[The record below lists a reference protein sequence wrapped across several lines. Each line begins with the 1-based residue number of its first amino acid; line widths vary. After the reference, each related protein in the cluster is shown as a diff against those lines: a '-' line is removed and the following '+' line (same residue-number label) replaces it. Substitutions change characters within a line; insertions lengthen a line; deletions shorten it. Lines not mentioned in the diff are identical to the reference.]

1 MILILN
7 NYFTGFFKQKTCY
20 RITILVISIFLSVI
34 SGGCAIKNKR
44 SESKDVPA
52 NSAEVSKAASG
63 KIRIIEPEINQ
74 QFKRGEIIDIVVES
88 LRHTPMIDSIIFYS
102 GGSKI
107 GVSYNEPF
115 RSQWDSKG
123 CRTGQNKARAVAYYS
138 NQTTSS
144 ANVTFVILS
153 GIEPEILSYEITNQ
167 YPHDIKAYTQGL
179 VFEDGYLYEGT
190 GQYHESSL
198 RKVDIK
204 TGEPV
209 RILNLPGDIFGE
221 GITIYNDKLFQL
233 TYKSQVGFVYDK
245 ESFTRLQKVY
255 YQNKEGWG
263 LTTDGSDLIMSDGSH
278 MIYFMDPEYFT
289 EVDRIE
295 VYDNKG
301 PVSRLNEL
309 EYISGKIFANV
320 YGTREIVVI
329 EPETGIVLGRMNF
342 MGILSEKDQHNRIDV
357 FNGIAYNPVSQTI
370 YVTGKYWPKLFEIKL
385 LSEL

>member
-7 NYFTGFFKQKTCY
+7 NYYNKFFKRKTNY
-20 RITILVISIFLSVI
+20 RITFLFIYLFFVII
-34 SGGCAIKNKR
+34 SGGCSIKNKQN
-44 SESKDVPA
+44 KNVPA
-52 NSAEVSKAASG
+52 DSAEVTKAASG

-74 QFKRGEIIDIVVES
+74 QFKRGEIIDIVAES
-88 LRHTPMIDSIIFYS
+88 LSHTPVVDSVIFYS
-102 GGSKI
+102 QGAKI
-107 GVSYNEPF
+107 GISYNEPF

-144 ANVTFVILS
+144 ANVSFVILS
-153 GIEPEILSYEITNQ
+153 DIEPDMLSYEITNQ

-198 RKVDIK
+198 RKIDIQ

-263 LTTDGSDLIMSDGSH
+263 LTTDGANLIMSDGSH

-295 VYDNKG
+295 VYNNEG

-309 EYISGKIFANV
+309 EYINDKIFANI
-320 YGTREIVVI
+320 YGTYEIVVI
-329 EPETGIVLGRMNF
+329 EPKTGIVLGRMNF
-342 MGILSEKDQHNRIDV
+342 MGILSEKDKHNRIDV
-357 FNGIAYNPVSQTI
+357 FNGIAYNPVNQRI